1 VKRKILNCHKQTE
14 GFGLPFLSIE
24 GGKAMDL
31 FSMISEVSFP
41 ILVSIYLLYR
51 METKLDQ
58 LTKSIQDLTI
68 ALSRSPQNL

>member
-1 VKRKILNCHKQTE
+1 
-14 GFGLPFLSIE
+14 
-24 GGKAMDL
+24 MDL

-58 LTKSIQDLTI
+58 LTKSIQDLTV
-68 ALSRSPQNL
+68 ALSRSPQSL

>member
-1 VKRKILNCHKQTE
+1 L
-14 GFGLPFLSIE
+14 GIE
-24 GGKAMDL
+24 GGKTMDL

-58 LTKSIQDLTI
+58 LTKSIQDLTV

>member
-1 VKRKILNCHKQTE
+1 
-14 GFGLPFLSIE
+14 
-24 GGKAMDL
+24 MDL

-58 LTKSIQDLTI
+58 LTKSIQDLTVT
-68 ALSRSPQNL
+68 LSRSPQNL